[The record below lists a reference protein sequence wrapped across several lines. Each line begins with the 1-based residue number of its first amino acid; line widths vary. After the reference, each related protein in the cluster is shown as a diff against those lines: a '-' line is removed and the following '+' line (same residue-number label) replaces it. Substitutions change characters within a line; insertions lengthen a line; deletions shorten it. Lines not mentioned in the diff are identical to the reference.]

1 MRDEG
6 CNDGGAGE
14 RKDHDINGPASVV
27 AHPSSFIPYPSS
39 FNVHPSSFPPL
50 PSPPEEARAF
60 WRMRMRQIRT
70 VLGQTISRARFR
82 LGMVVALTV
91 FLWTALFW
99 LFNDAFRFLASAI
112 PTPDLHDETVQ
123 IVFGT
128 FFVTLMVMLVFSAAI
143 ILYSTLFKGRDV
155 PLLLALPVRPERVFL
170 NKFQEAIVMSSWA
183 FLLLGSPMLLAYGI
197 VGGAPWY
204 YYAMLIPFLVAFTY
218 VPAGIGAL
226 ACLLVVYRLPRIRWH
241 VLSLAGLVILAGCV
255 FSAWSLT
262 SQSESNLLTPRW
274 FQDMLDRL
282 QITQHRLL
290 PSWWL
295 SAGLFQAARREA
307 IESLLFLVLMV
318 SNALFFRQLAVWA
331 SAALYRPAFSR
342 LFGRRTAQYRARAV
356 WMDRLLERA
365 SRAAPRPIQLL
376 MVKDLRLFRR
386 DPVQWSQLLIFTGL
400 LALYFL
406 NVRRFS
412 YDVYYVSWVN
422 LVSFLNVS
430 VVGLLLSTFTTR
442 FIFPMISLEGRRFWI
457 LGLLPIRRDTI
468 LWSKFVFA
476 VGVSIVPSSL
486 LILLSDTML
495 RVEPLVMASHQLTCV
510 ILCFGLSGIAVGLG
524 AKLPSLREE
533 SPSRIAAGFGGTL
546 NLVLS
551 TLYILAVVLLTAVPC
566 HFYLG
571 AYSSRLGDVFSGFS
585 RFQSWIEIWLLAGTL
600 GSLVLGLL
608 ATVLPLTVGL
618 RAFRNLEF

>member
-1 MRDEG
+1 VIRVPQD
-6 CNDGGAGE
+6 DPPPDVAS
-14 RKDHDINGPASVV
+14 PA
-27 AHPSSFIPYPSS
+27 A
-39 FNVHPSSFPPL
+39 PPRRAEPL
-50 PSPPEEARAF
+50 GDLASPHQEARAF
-60 WRMRMRQIRT
+60 WRMRARMVAT
-70 VLGQTISRARFR
+70 VLGQAVFRARFR
-82 LGMVVALTV
+82 VSIVAVLTI
-91 FLWTALFW
+91 FLWATLFW
-99 LFNDAFRFLASAI
+99 LFTDAFRFLDAAI

-143 ILYSTLFKGRDV
+143 ILYSTLFKGRDI
-155 PLLLALPVRPERVFL
+155 PLLLTIPARAERVFL
-170 NKFQEAIVMSSWA
+170 NKFQEAILMSSWA

-197 VGGAPWY
+197 VAKAPWY
-204 YYAMLIPFLVAFTY
+204 YYAVLIPFLVAFTY
-218 VPAGIGAL
+218 VPAGIGAV
-226 ACLLVVYRLPRIRWH
+226 ACLLVVYRLPSVRWH
-241 VLSLAGLVILAGCV
+241 VFWLVGLAIVAGCLLTG
-255 FSAWSLT
+255 WSLL
-262 SQSESNLLTPRW
+262 SSPESNLLTPRW

-282 QITQHRLL
+282 RITQHRLL

-295 SAGLFQAARREA
+295 SAGLFEAARRDA
-307 IESLLFLVLMV
+307 SESVLFLTLMI
-318 SNALFFRQLAVWA
+318 SNALFFRQLAIWT
-331 SAALYRPAFSR
+331 AAAWYRPAFSR
-342 LFGRRTAQYRARAV
+342 LYGRRSARHRAKAD
-356 WMDRLLERA
+356 WMDRLLLRLSAMA
-365 SRAAPRPIQLL
+365 SRPIRLL

-386 DPVQWSQLLIFTGL
+386 DPVQWSQLLIFAGL
-400 LALYFL
+400 LSLYFL

-442 FIFPMISLEGRRFWI
+442 FIFPMVSLEGRRFWI

-468 LWSKFVFA
+468 LWSKFAFA

-486 LILLSDTML
+486 LILLSDAML
-495 RVEPLVMASHQLTCV
+495 GVAPMVLASHQLTCV
-510 ILCFGLSGIAVGLG
+510 VLCFGLSGIAVGLG

-571 AYSSRLGDVFSGFS
+571 AYSSRIGEMFSGFA
-585 RFQSWIEIWLLAGTL
+585 RLQSWIEIWLLAGSL
-600 GSLVLGLL
+600 GSIALGLI
-608 ATVLPLTVGL
+608 ATVVPLVIGL
-618 RAFRNLEF
+618 RAFRKLEF